1 MLDEAKSR
9 RSSESTDTLFI
20 YVHVTS
26 SNFHCSP
33 LINMLPFSRLK
44 FLNIS
49 SSSGILALQNGRNVQ
64 ALRKTFSAGARAGPK

>member
-1 MLDEAKSR
+1 MKPNLEDLVSLVCLFMLPLL
-9 RSSESTDTLFI
+9 TLI
-20 YVHVTS
+20 
-26 SNFHCSP
+26 HCSF